1 MVASLYVRLDRETCK
16 LAESDMATELHISR
30 VTGDALPAIIG
41 SLARL
46 RVQVFRDWP
55 YLYDGD
61 EAYEADYMQTYV
73 VSSRAAVIV
82 ARDGENIIGASTCLP
97 LVDETENV
105 QEPFRDAGIDLASVF
120 YFGESVLLPAY
131 RGLGVGV
138 AFFREREAHAR
149 AVSSCDMAAFCA
161 VQREETHPARPA
173 DFQPLDAFWSRRGF
187 TRRPD
192 LRCRMQW
199 KDLGDAEETEKT
211 LVFWLKS
218 LSGEALP

>member
-1 MVASLYVRLDRETCK
+1 
-16 LAESDMATELHISR
+16 MAADLHISR
-30 VTGDALPAIIG
+30 VTGDALPALIAD
-41 SLARL
+41 LARL
-46 RVQVFRDWP
+46 RVRVFRDWP

-61 EAYEADYMQTYV
+61 ESYEAAYLQTYV
-73 VSSRAAVIV
+73 RSPRAAVIV
-82 ARDGENIIGASTCLP
+82 ARAGEQIVGASTCLP

-105 QEPFRDAGIDLASVF
+105 QAPFRDAGIDLASIF
-120 YFGESVLLPAY
+120 YFGESVLLPEL
-131 RGLGVGV
+131 RGRGVGV

-149 AVSSCDMAAFCA
+149 AVSSCDIAAFCA
-161 VQREETHPARPA
+161 VQREETHPARPPA
-173 DFQPLDAFWSRRGF
+173 FVPLDAFWAKRGF

-218 LSGEALP
+218 LSGTALP